1 MKNSISRV
9 YFSLGR
15 YQWLELK
22 HCSLFAPPGPNRT
35 EIDSTSPAQRQTM
48 ELFHGFNAFSLSR
61 RRSRRRESVPSN
73 ARRVNTK
80 TGGHNF
86 ELESTRSTRSTRF
99 IFRSEILIKG
109 DRACAHKRW
118 GRSGNSQR
126 NYLSLSPSL
135 SPLFVLLANELSYL
149 SFTTFVT
156 GAIETG
162 FPRSPRLRSLHDI
175 VHVSADAF
183 CQRLSDTTVSKL
195 GRLSR
200 EKRKNVPRSP
210 R

>member
-35 EIDSTSPAQRQTM
+35 EIDSTSSAQRQTM

-126 NYLSLSPSL
+126 NYLSLPLPL
-135 SPLFVLLANELSYL
+135 SPRSLYYSLT
-149 SFTTFVT
+149 SFHTYPL
-156 GAIETG
+156 
-162 FPRSPRLRSLHDI
+162 PRSLPE
-175 VHVSADAF
+175 
-183 CQRLSDTTVSKL
+183 Q
-195 GRLSR
+195 
-200 EKRKNVPRSP
+200 
-210 R
+210 

>member
-1 MKNSISRV
+1 MSAHEKFNITRIFLSRAV
-9 YFSLGR
+9 SMAR
-15 YQWLELK
+15 T

-35 EIDSTSPAQRQTM
+35 EIDSTSSAQRQTM

-86 ELESTRSTRSTRF
+86 ELESTRSTRPTRF

-126 NYLSLSPSL
+126 NYLSLPLFL
-135 SPLFVLLANELSYL
+135 SPRSLYYSLT
-149 SFTTFVT
+149 SFHTYPL
-156 GAIETG
+156 
-162 FPRSPRLRSLHDI
+162 PRSLPE
-175 VHVSADAF
+175 
-183 CQRLSDTTVSKL
+183 Q
-195 GRLSR
+195 
-200 EKRKNVPRSP
+200 
-210 R
+210 